1 MKGAVG
7 REDGEF
13 LLERCPRES
22 DVSTPESLWKE
33 DPLAESLPYTLGK
46 RVMPLEVRGR
56 TLADSIAPA
65 KRSVREATL
74 DDRQWAILR
83 ESEAGRSYEEIGR
96 NRGISRQRVG
106 ALVLRG
112 RKVAAYRRATGAV
125 DRRLAKTGEVHPR
138 SPRSDASRSY
148 HPELVGRLGMLRL

>member
-1 MKGAVG
+1 MKEAVG

-13 LLERCPRES
+13 LLERCPREN

-33 DPLAESLPYTLGK
+33 DAHAESLAYTLGK
-46 RVMPLEVRGR
+46 RLTPLEVRRR
-56 TLADSIAPA
+56 TLADSIALA

-106 ALVLRG
+106 ALVLRA
-112 RKVAAYRRATGAV
+112 RKVAAYLRAVGAV
-125 DRRLAKTGEVHPR
+125 DRRVATPGALHLR
-138 SPRSDASRSY
+138 SPRKRR
-148 HPELVGRLGMLRL
+148 EL